1 MSPGGQSLRQAPAV
15 PPSAFQELL
24 HRHILP
30 QRDRYQYRNEDD
42 AINIARHVWQNSAP
56 IRQEFDDM
64 YMLNLGR
71 YNHELRQFNLV
82 NGGSSYDSIRMPTGQ
97 TNMRGGGDGDDDDD
111 NDDDDDDDKM
121 EVKSELQPP
130 PRSRDG
136 LEHALPKAGG
146 AGGFTS
152 ING

>member
-1 MSPGGQSLRQAPAV
+1 
-15 PPSAFQELL
+15 
-24 HRHILP
+24 
-30 QRDRYQYRNEDD
+30 
-42 AINIARHVWQNSAP
+42 
-56 IRQEFDDM
+56 M

-71 YNHELRQFNLV
+71 YNHELRQFNLM
-82 NGGSSYDSIRMPTGQ
+82 NGGSSYDSIRMPTGR

-130 PRSRDG
+130 PPSRDG
-136 LEHALPKAGG
+136 LDHSLSKAGG